1 MDQKASDK
9 AKIEEA
15 LNLDEDRD
23 AIGAQFGS
31 MLDRNLA
38 STTKLADE
46 MERKRRDEE
55 ALKQQQERIQRKLQV
70 ES

>member
-1 MDQKASDK
+1 MNQKASDK

-31 MLDRNLA
+31 MLDRNLE
-38 STTKLADE
+38 STNKLTDE
-46 MERKRRDEE
+46 MEKKRRDEE
-55 ALKQQQERIQRKLQV
+55 ALKQQQERIQRKL
-70 ES
+70 